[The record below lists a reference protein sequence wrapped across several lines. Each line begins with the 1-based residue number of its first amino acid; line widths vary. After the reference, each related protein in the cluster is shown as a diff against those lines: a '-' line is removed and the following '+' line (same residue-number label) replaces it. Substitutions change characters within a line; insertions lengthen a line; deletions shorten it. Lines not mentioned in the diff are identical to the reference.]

1 MMARVVR
8 AAVACAVGAVGACWA
23 CACGSSA
30 REPVAVAPADS
41 AQAPRAG
48 AVTAAAPE
56 PEGPE
61 VITQDGLVTRDL
73 RLGKGALAESG
84 STVKVHYVGT
94 LTDGQEFDSSHD
106 RGQPLEFQLGRGMVI
121 RGWDEGIKGMR
132 VGGVRK
138 LRIPPD
144 LAYGDAGMG
153 KKIPPRATLVFQVQ
167 LVDIVR

>member
-1 MMARVVR
+1 M
-8 AAVACAVGAVGACWA
+8 
-23 CACGSSA
+23 
-30 REPVAVAPADS
+30 
-41 AQAPRAG
+41 
-48 AVTAAAPE
+48 
-56 PEGPE
+56 
-61 VITQDGLVTRDL
+61 TRDL